1 MAICAIAIGPPQ
13 MISAPVSTSSTPS
26 PGLGARDIS
35 LHAGDR
41 ALLDGVSL
49 TLRPGEVVGLLGP
62 NGSGKSTL
70 LRILARL
77 AAPSSGS
84 VTLDGQPIDEIDRR
98 VTARAIGYLPQS
110 ARSEWPISAR
120 ETVMLGRTPFL
131 SPLARTTE
139 ADRAAVDAALTVTD
153 TVHLA
158 DRSVTT
164 LSGGERMRVMLA
176 RVLAGEPSLLLL
188 DEPVTGLDP
197 RHQLEAMILL
207 DRLAGDGRGTLVVL
221 HDLTLAAR
229 FCHRVYV
236 LHEGRVVAEGPPA
249 EALDAETIGAAFE
262 VEARRIGNGDDALII
277 PWAIQ
282 ARSDGGGDAGRR

>member
-1 MAICAIAIGPPQ
+1 
-13 MISAPVSTSSTPS
+13 MIE
-26 PGLGARDIS
+26 ARDLTKNYGPI
-35 LHAGDR
+35 R
-41 ALLDGVSL
+41 ALRGVDFHID
-49 TLRPGEVVGLLGP
+49 RGEVVGLLGP

-77 AAPSSGS
+77 SDPSSGS
-84 VTLDGQPIDEIDRR
+84 VTLDGEPIESLDRK
-98 VTARAIGYLPQS
+98 VTARALGYLPQS

-131 SPLARTTE
+131 SPLSRVSET
-139 ADRAAVDAALTVTD
+139 DHAAVSEALAVTD
-153 TVHLA
+153 TTHLA

-176 RVLAGEPSLLLL
+176 RVLAGSPSLLLL

-197 RHQLEAMILL
+197 RHQLEAMLLL
-207 DRLAGDGRGTLVVL
+207 DRLARTGRGSLVVL

-249 EALDAETIGAAFE
+249 EALDAATIAAAFE
-262 VEARRIGNGDDALII
+262 VEARRIGEGPDALIV
-277 PWAIQ
+277 PWSVQTHA
-282 ARSDGGGDAGRR
+282 AGGPDAGRR

>member
-1 MAICAIAIGPPQ
+1 MNTAL
-13 MISAPVSTSSTPS
+13 APSSSVPTT
-26 PGLGARDIS
+26 GLSARDVS
-35 LHAGDR
+35 LHAGGR

-49 TLRPGEVVGLLGP
+49 SFRPGEVVGLLGP

-77 AAPSSGS
+77 AEPSSGS
-84 VTLDGQPIDEIDRR
+84 VTLDGDPIAGLDRR
-98 VTARAIGYLPQS
+98 QTARTLGYLPQS

-131 SPLARTTE
+131 SPLARNSE
-139 ADRAAVDAALTVTD
+139 ADHAAVETALAVTD
-153 TVHLA
+153 TTHLA
-158 DRSVTT
+158 DRTVTT

-176 RVLAGEPSLLLL
+176 RVLAGSPSLLLL

-197 RHQLEAMILL
+197 RHQLEAMLLL
-207 DRLAGDGRGTLVVL
+207 DRLARDGRGTLVVL

-249 EALDAETIGAAFE
+249 EALDAATIAAAFE
-262 VEARRIGNGDDALII
+262 VEARRIGDGDDALIV
-277 PWAIQ
+277 PWSIR
-282 ARSDGGGDAGRR
+282 ARNSGGSDAGCR

>member
-1 MAICAIAIGPPQ
+1 MSFALAAPPT
-13 MISAPVSTSSTPS
+13 ADPL
-26 PGLGARDIS
+26 GLSARD
-35 LHAGDR
+35 
-41 ALLDGVSL
+41 VSL
-49 TLRPGEVVGLLGP
+49 CVGERAVLDRVNLTVRPGDVVGLLGP

-77 AAPSSGS
+77 ADPSSGS
-84 VTLDGQPIDEIDRR
+84 VTLNGEPIEALDRR
-98 VTARAIGYLPQS
+98 ATARTLGYLPQS

-131 SPLARTTE
+131 SPLTRISD
-139 ADRAAVDAALTVTD
+139 ADHAAVADALAVTD
-153 TVHLA
+153 TTHLA

-176 RVLAGEPSLLLL
+176 RVLAGAPALLLL

-197 RHQLEAMILL
+197 RHQLEAMLLL
-207 DRLAGDGRGTLVVL
+207 DRLASAGRGSLVVL

-236 LHEGRVVAEGPPA
+236 LHEGRVVAGGTPA
-249 EALDAETIGAAFE
+249 DALDAATIAAAFE
-262 VEARRIGNGDDALII
+262 VEARRIGDGPEAVIV
-277 PWAIQ
+277 PWSVQ
-282 ARSDGGGDAGRR
+282 ASGDGGRHAGRR

>member
-1 MAICAIAIGPPQ
+1 MRNALD
-13 MISAPVSTSSTPS
+13 PS
-26 PGLGARDIS
+26 PTASATGLRACDVS
-35 LHAGDR
+35 LDVGNR
-41 ALLDGVSL
+41 ALLDRVSL
-49 TLRPGEVVGLLGP
+49 HVRPGEVVGLLGP

-77 AAPSSGS
+77 AEPTGGT
-84 VTLDGQPIDEIDRR
+84 VTLDDAPMVGLDRR
-98 VTARAIGYLPQS
+98 ITARTLGYLPQS

-131 SPLARTTE
+131 SPVSRISE
-139 ADRAAVDAALTVTD
+139 ADRTAVDEALAVTD
-153 TVHLA
+153 TSHLA
-158 DRSVTT
+158 ERAVTT

-176 RVLAGEPSLLLL
+176 RVLAGEPTLLLL

-207 DRLAGDGRGTLVVL
+207 DRLAQDGRGTLVVL

-236 LHEGRVVAEGPPA
+236 LHEGMVVAEGPPA
-249 EALDAETIGAAFE
+249 RALDAATIAAAFE
-262 VEARRIGNGDDALII
+262 VEARRIGEGDNALIV
-277 PWAIQ
+277 PWSVQ
-282 ARSDGGGDAGRR
+282 VNGSEDRNAGRR

>member
-1 MAICAIAIGPPQ
+1 MPQ
-13 MISAPVSTSSTPS
+13 DPKTQFSAEPVH
-26 PGLGARDIS
+26 ARPAALAAQGVS

-49 TLRPGEVVGLLGP
+49 ILKPGEVVGLLGP

-70 LRILARL
+70 LRLLARL
-77 AAPSSGS
+77 AEPSAGT
-84 VTLDGQPIDEIDRR
+84 VTLHGSPIAGQDRR
-98 VTARAIGYLPQS
+98 ITARTIGYLPQS
-110 ARSEWPISAR
+110 ARSDWPISVR

-131 SPLARTTE
+131 SPLTRTTD
-139 ADRAAVDAALTVTD
+139 ADQAAVVDALAVTD
-153 TVHLA
+153 TTHLA
-158 DRSVTT
+158 ERSVTT

-176 RVLAGEPSLLLL
+176 RVLAGEPSLMLL

-207 DRLAGDGRGTLVVL
+207 DRLARDGRGTLVVL

-236 LHEGRVVAEGPPA
+236 LHEGRVVAEGPPDA
-249 EALDAETIGAAFE
+249 ALDPETIETAFE
-262 VEARRIGNGDDALII
+262 VEARRLGDGDDALIV
-277 PWAIQ
+277 PWSVR
-282 ARSDGGGDAGRR
+282 ARDAGAEPGGA

>member
-1 MAICAIAIGPPQ
+1 MRNALD
-13 MISAPVSTSSTPS
+13 PS
-26 PGLGARDIS
+26 PTAQTDGLCACDVS
-35 LHAGDR
+35 LTVGGR
-41 ALLDGVSL
+41 ALLDRVNL
-49 TLRPGEVVGLLGP
+49 QVRPGEVVGLLGP

-77 AAPSSGS
+77 AEPTGGA
-84 VTLDGQPIDEIDRR
+84 VTLDGAPMAGLDRR
-98 VTARAIGYLPQS
+98 ITARTLGYLPQS

-131 SPLARTTE
+131 SPLSRISE
-139 ADRAAVDAALTVTD
+139 ADREAVAAALAVTD
-153 TVHLA
+153 TTHLA

-207 DRLAGDGRGTLVVL
+207 DRLARVGRGTLVVL

-249 EALDAETIGAAFE
+249 QALDAATIAAAFE
-262 VEARRIGNGDDALII
+262 VEARRIGEGDDALIV
-277 PWAIQ
+277 PWSVQ
-282 ARSDGGGDAGRR
+282 VNGSEGQNAGRR

>member
-1 MAICAIAIGPPQ
+1 M
-13 MISAPVSTSSTPS
+13 STAPVSSAQST
-26 PGLGARDIS
+26 GLSVSGVS
-35 LHAGDR
+35 QHAGGR

-49 TLRPGEVVGLLGP
+49 SVRPGEVVGLLGP

-84 VTLDGQPIDEIDRR
+84 ITLNGNPIAGLDRR
-98 VTARAIGYLPQS
+98 LTARTLGYLPQS
-110 ARSEWPISAR
+110 ARSDWPISAR

-131 SPLARTTE
+131 SPLTRISE
-139 ADRAAVDAALTVTD
+139 ADHAAVENALAVTD
-153 TVHLA
+153 TAHLA
-158 DRSVTT
+158 NRTVTT

-176 RVLAGEPSLLLL
+176 RVLAGSPTLLLL

-197 RHQLEAMILL
+197 RHQLEAMLLL
-207 DRLAGDGRGTLVVL
+207 DRLARDGRGTLVVL

-249 EALDAETIGAAFE
+249 EALDAATIAAAFE
-262 VEARRIGNGDDALII
+262 VEARRIGDGDDALIV
-277 PWAIQ
+277 PWSI
-282 ARSDGGGDAGRR
+282 RPRDSGGPDAGCR